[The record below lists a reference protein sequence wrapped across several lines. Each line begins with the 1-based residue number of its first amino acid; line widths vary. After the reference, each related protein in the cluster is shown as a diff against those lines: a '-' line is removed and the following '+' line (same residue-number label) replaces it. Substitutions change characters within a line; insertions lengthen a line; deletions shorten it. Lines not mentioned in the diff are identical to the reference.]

1 MIPYNRDPQQTIPAS
16 AVKIIGLGGAGAN
29 MLERIA
35 LDGMEG
41 AELLALNTD
50 IRTLASGLTR
60 EKIQLGVNL
69 TKGLGSGGDPELG
82 HQAVLESEAAIR
94 ASLKGRRIVFL
105 CAGLGGGTGS
115 GAAPIVTRIAREEGA
130 FVVVFATMPFAFEGK
145 RRREQAQTSL
155 NELAVLSNALVTFD
169 NNRMGELVLAKQ
181 GIHEAFASADHMI
194 CESIKAVIRLV
205 VRPGLINVGLDD
217 LMSALRTNRS
227 RCLFGSGL
235 AAGKDRAAK
244 ALKNALNSPLLDQ
257 GALLK
262 DAQTVLVHLSGGE
275 DLTLFEIEL
284 LMQRLQK
291 FVPEKAHVLFG
302 AAIDPAMGDSL
313 SITLISALPE
323 DSLAMAP
330 RETLSQRT
338 QENPVLEPS
347 DGFTAAPAA
356 LLEKAPIPE
365 SLAESPEEI
374 EAAPESVAAAPV
386 STVSKLRRA
395 ATTAAAAA
403 VAAPSLFADDDDER
417 PFAEP
422 EAPTS
427 VAAISP
433 PEPEIEEEPEEE
445 EAPAASVIATV
456 AEPDAFSYS
465 DTPPAPPV
473 HVDYFAPV
481 EDDEDEEE
489 AEEESGHYLA
499 THTIREPEP
508 AELAETYH
516 EEEEDEAIEEEHED
530 DEEIVYLAADEP
542 DPEPIEAEEA
552 IPQVPTFTPGPKRRP
567 PVAAPWGRK
576 DGDSS
581 AADELPKSTSLWDL
595 EPEADSEPEEEVEE
609 ELAPAPVKAKKEAF
623 EPPPFTAVPPAAEP
637 TSDIDPPKL
646 KLGVK
651 ATGPQSELS
660 LDSTPRGRFEG
671 ETPNVVDGEDLDLPP
686 FLRKKK

>member
-1 MIPYNRDPQQTIPAS
+1 MIPYNRDPQQMIPTS
-16 AVKIIGLGGAGAN
+16 AVKIVGLGGAGAN

-35 LDGMEG
+35 LDGLDG

-50 IRTLASGLTR
+50 VRTLAACIAR

-69 TKGLGSGGDPELG
+69 TKGLGAGGDPELG
-82 HQAVLESEAAIR
+82 HQAVLEAEEQIR
-94 ASLKGRRIVFL
+94 VSIKGRRIVFL
-105 CAGLGGGTGS
+105 CTGLGGGTGS

-130 FVVVFATMPFAFEGK
+130 FVVVFATMPFAFEGR
-145 RRREQAQTSL
+145 RRREQAETAL

-181 GIHEAFASADHMI
+181 GIHEAFAAADHMI

-205 VRPGLINVGLDD
+205 IRPGLINVGLDD

-235 AAGKDRAAK
+235 ADGKDRASK

-330 RETLSQRT
+330 RESLSRNSP
-338 QENPVLEPS
+338 ENPLLDPS
-347 DGFTAAPAA
+347 QGFTPEAKKEPVFVAP
-356 LLEKAPIPE
+356 E
-365 SLAESPEEI
+365 PEEI
-374 EAAPESVAAAPV
+374 EEEPAPAPAAALAPAPKPV
-386 STVSKLRRA
+386 AEAILAFELNPPSEAKATPSAPTSTLSKFRKA
-395 ATTAAAAA
+395 ATSMAAA
-403 VAAPSLFADDDDER
+403 AAPSLFDNER

-422 EAPTS
+422 DYPAKAKEEESPASDLDAFTFSEPAAAVPVVAEA
-427 VAAISP
+427 
-433 PEPEIEEEPEEE
+433 EPEVEEEVTVVIEEESSNDPELPNEIY
-445 EAPAASVIATV
+445 V
-456 AEPDAFSYS
+456 
-465 DTPPAPPV
+465 
-473 HVDYFAPV
+473 
-481 EDDEDEEE
+481 E
-489 AEEESGHYLA
+489 AEE
-499 THTIREPEP
+499 
-508 AELAETYH
+508 
-516 EEEEDEAIEEEHED
+516 
-530 DEEIVYLAADEP
+530 
-542 DPEPIEAEEA
+542 DPEPIEAVEPEINSPGTF
-552 IPQVPTFTPGPKRRP
+552 IPLPKRRP
-567 PVAAPWGRK
+567 NIVTRWGTSKPDAKVAFPDDIHEEVPEPAPEPVSPPAP
-576 DGDSS
+576 
-581 AADELPKSTSLWDL
+581 
-595 EPEADSEPEEEVEE
+595 PEAE
-609 ELAPAPVKAKKEAF
+609 
-623 EPPPFTAVPPAAEP
+623 
-637 TSDIDPPKL
+637 PPKL

-651 ATGPQSELS
+651 TPGSQNELS
-660 LDSTPRGRFEG
+660 LDSAPRGRFEG
-671 ETPNVVDGEDLDLPP
+671 ESPNVFDGEDLDLPP